1 MEKTMIK
8 GILGKKLGMSQIF
21 NENGEI
27 VPVTL
32 IQAGP
37 CFVIQKK
44 LKEKDGYDAVQLGFE
59 PKKEKRVNSPMKGH
73 QNRAGKGF
81 FYHLKE
87 MVCDDMDAI
96 EIGQEIKASEIF
108 EKGEKIKITGTSKGK
123 GFAGVT
129 RRHNFGGL
137 PASHGS
143 LIHRA
148 TGSIGC
154 SADPSKVIKGKRMPG
169 QLGNKQ
175 VTVKSLEVIDVLSE
189 DNVIAIKGAVPGSK
203 GQVVILKKQGV

>member
-1 MEKTMIK
+1 MIK

-21 NENGEI
+21 NENGEM

-32 IQAGP
+32 IQTGP

-44 LKEKDGYDAVQLGFE
+44 LKDRDGYDAVQLGFDS
-59 PKKEKRVNSPMKGH
+59 KKENRVNSPMKGH
-73 QNRAGKGF
+73 QDKAGKGY
-81 FYHLKE
+81 FYQLRE
-87 MVCDDMDAI
+87 IQCDDM
-96 EIGQEIKASEIF
+96 ESVEVGQEIKASDIF

-129 RRHNFGGL
+129 RRHGFGGL

-169 QLGNKQ
+169 QMGNKKR
-175 VTVKSLEVIDVLSE
+175 TTKGLEVVDVMAE
-189 DNVIAIKGAVPGSK
+189 DNVIAIKGAVPGAK
-203 GQVVILKKQGV
+203 GQVVVLKKQGV

>member
-1 MEKTMIK
+1 MIK

-44 LKEKDGYDAVQLGFE
+44 VKDSDGYDAIQLGFD
-59 PKKEKRVNSPMKGH
+59 PKKERRVNSPMKGH
-73 QNRAGKGF
+73 QNKAGKGY

-87 MVCDDMDAI
+87 MGCDDLASI
-96 EIGQEIKASEIF
+96 EVGQEIKVSDIF

-123 GFAGVT
+123 GFAGVV
-129 RRHNFGGL
+129 RRHGFGGL

-154 SADPSKVIKGKRMPG
+154 SADPSRVIKGKRMPG
-169 QLGNKQ
+169 QMGNKK
-175 VTVKSLEVIDVLSE
+175 VTTKGLEVVDIIAD
-189 DNVIAIKGAVPGSK
+189 DNLIAIKGSVPGAK
-203 GQVVILKKQGV
+203 GQFVVLKKQGE

>member
-1 MEKTMIK
+1 MIK

-44 LKEKDGYDAVQLGFE
+44 VKDSDGYDAIQLGFD
-59 PKKEKRVNSPMKGH
+59 PKKERRVNSPMKGH
-73 QNRAGKGF
+73 QNKAGKGY

-87 MVCDDMDAI
+87 MGCDDLASI
-96 EIGQEIKASEIF
+96 EVGQEIKVSDIF

-123 GFAGVT
+123 GFAGVV
-129 RRHNFGGL
+129 RRHGFGGL

-154 SADPSKVIKGKRMPG
+154 SADPSRVIKGKRMPG
-169 QLGNKQ
+169 QMGNKK
-175 VTVKSLEVIDVLSE
+175 VTTKGLEVVDIIAD
-189 DNVIAIKGAVPGSK
+189 DNLIAIKGSVPGAK
-203 GQVVILKKQGV
+203 GQVVVLKKQGV

>member
-1 MEKTMIK
+1 MIK

-21 NENGEI
+21 NENGDI

-44 LKEKDGYDAVQLGFE
+44 LKDKDGYDAIQIGFG
-59 PKKEKRVNSPMKGH
+59 PKKEKRVNSPIKGH
-73 QNRAGKGF
+73 QNKAGKGF
-81 FYHLKE
+81 FYHLRE
-87 MVCDDMDAI
+87 MFCDDMDSI
-96 EIGQEIKASEIF
+96 EIGQEIKASDVF

-129 RRHNFGGL
+129 KRHGFGGL

-169 QLGNKQ
+169 QMGNKR
-175 VTVKSLEVIDVLSE
+175 VTVKSLEVIDVLND
-189 DNVIAIKGAVPGSK
+189 DNVIAIKGAVPGAK
-203 GQVVILKKQGV
+203 GQLVVLKKQGV

>member
-1 MEKTMIK
+1 MIK

-44 LKEKDGYDAVQLGFE
+44 VKDSDGYDAIQLGFD
-59 PKKEKRVNSPMKGH
+59 PKKERRVNSPMKGH
-73 QNRAGKGF
+73 QNKAGKGY

-87 MVCDDMDAI
+87 MGCDDLASI
-96 EIGQEIKASEIF
+96 EVGQEIKVSDIF

-123 GFAGVT
+123 GFAGVV
-129 RRHNFGGL
+129 RRHGFGGL

-154 SADPSKVIKGKRMPG
+154 SADPSRVIKGKRMPG
-169 QLGNKQ
+169 QMGNKK
-175 VTVKSLEVIDVLSE
+175 VTTKGLEVVDIIAD
-189 DNVIAIKGAVPGSK
+189 DNLIAIKGSVPGAK
-203 GQVVILKKQGV
+203 GQVVVLKKQGE

>member
-1 MEKTMIK
+1 MIK

-21 NENGEI
+21 NEDGEM

-32 IQAGP
+32 IQTGP

-44 LKEKDGYDAVQLGFE
+44 LKDRDGYDAVQLGFDS
-59 PKKEKRVNSPMKGH
+59 KKEKRVNSPMKGH
-73 QNRAGKGF
+73 QDKAGKGY
-81 FYHLKE
+81 FYQLKE
-87 MVCDDMDAI
+87 IQCDDMESI
-96 EIGQEIKASEIF
+96 EVGQEIKASDIF
-108 EKGEKIKITGTSKGK
+108 EKGEKIKISGTSKGK

-129 RRHNFGGL
+129 RRHGFGGL

-169 QLGNKQ
+169 QMGNKK
-175 VTVKSLEVIDVLSE
+175 VTTKGLEVVDVMAE
-189 DNVIAIKGAVPGSK
+189 DNVIAIKGAVPGAK
-203 GQVVILKKQGV
+203 GQVVVLKKQGV